1 VKYVPGPV
9 GAVDAAG
16 RAPTTGV
23 RGDDAVAVPAGGLI
37 PVRAPTLEKHAG
49 KRVRPKY
56 TPPDVGDPTA
66 LLSDCVLTSH
76 VAPP

>member
-1 VKYVPGPV
+1 VSYVPGPV
-9 GAVDAAG
+9 AAVDAAG

-23 RGDDAVAVPAGGLI
+23 RGDDAVAVPAGGVI
-37 PVRAPTLEKHAG
+37 PVGAATVKKHAA

-66 LLSDCVLTSH
+66 LLSDSVLTSH

>member
-1 VKYVPGPV
+1 VSYVPGPV

-37 PVRAPTLEKHAG
+37 SVRAPTLAG

-66 LLSDCVLTSH
+66 LLSDSVLTSH

>member
-1 VKYVPGPV
+1 VNYVPGPV
-9 GAVDAAG
+9 GPVDAAG
-16 RAPTTGV
+16 RAPTTRV
-23 RGDDAVAVPAGGLI
+23 RGADAIAVPAGGLI
-37 PVRAPTLEKHAG
+37 PVRAATLKKHAG

-66 LLSDCVLTSH
+66 LLSDSVLTSH